1 MFILA
6 YLILRSRLNR
16 VKREQQLL
24 KEKAESEFQ
33 LLRSQVNPHFLFN
46 NFSTL
51 MAIIEE
57 DKQVAIEYVGKLS
70 AFFRNILEYRNKE
83 LIPLSEE
90 LKVAES
96 YIFLQKKR
104 YGENLHINIDPD
116 EKFLSSLI
124 PPLTLQLL
132 IENAVKHNIVSESR
146 PLLVSIRS
154 EQDTLIVENT
164 LQLKKTPEIS
174 TGMGL
179 ENIRSRYRMY
189 TNREILIRKTEK
201 SFSVYLPVIIKK
213 AEGL

>member
-1 MFILA
+1 
-6 YLILRSRLNR
+6 
-16 VKREQQLL
+16 
-24 KEKAESEFQ
+24 
-33 LLRSQVNPHFLFN
+33 
-46 NFSTL
+46 